1 MSHGEDKSITH
12 AILLAGNSLQSS
24 LLKDSI
30 EQKVP
35 LKIRLVSPEKLY
47 QSREAAFSHDTDYV
61 IIDYSTIGKSEVSR
75 YMEVI
80 EGIDHYTKEILLN
93 APANIG
99 HAEMLKWQN
108 LVGVFY
114 DSDTID
120 TLVNGFG
127 RILDGELWMSRKLVY
142 EYVHFYRRRQ
152 CAKTSPYYT
161 KLTKREQ
168 QIIKL
173 LGDGA
178 SNTEIADTL
187 FVSENTVKAHLHNAF
202 KKIKVK
208 NRLQALLWVKNNVAT
223 SEFVQQ

>member
-1 MSHGEDKSITH
+1 MSVEKDGNNVH
-12 AILLAGNSLQSS
+12 ALLLAENSLQSG

-35 LKIRLVSPEKLY
+35 ITIKLMSAEKLY
-47 QSREAAFSHDTDYV
+47 RSRDDVVEGDVRFI
-61 IIDYSTIGKSEVSR
+61 IIDYAAIGHGTATHYHEIIESMDNSIKEV
-75 YMEVI
+75 
-80 EGIDHYTKEILLN
+80 LLN
-93 APANIG
+93 APSDLE

-114 DSDTID
+114 ASDTIE
-120 TLVNGFG
+120 TLVSGFE
-127 RILDGELWMSRKLVY
+127 RILAGELWMSRKLVY
-142 EYVHFYRRRQ
+142 EYVNFYRRRQ
-152 CAKTSPYYT
+152 CSKTSPYYT

-178 SNTEIADTL
+178 SNTEIADAL

-208 NRLQALLWVKNNVAT
+208 NRLQALLWVKNNIAS
-223 SEFVQQ
+223 SEFVQ

>member
-1 MSHGEDKSITH
+1 M
-12 AILLAGNSLQSS
+12 
-24 LLKDSI
+24 
-30 EQKVP
+30 P
-35 LKIRLVSPEKLY
+35 LEIRLVFPE
-47 QSREAAFSHDTDYV
+47 QMSESRNGSLCHDSDYIVIDFAAVGRSNINTYLERV
-61 IIDYSTIGKSEVSR
+61 
-75 YMEVI
+75 
-80 EGIDHYTKEILLN
+80 EGNEKPCKEILLN
-93 APANIG
+93 SPDNLA
-99 HAEMLKWQN
+99 HAEMLRWQN

-114 DSDTID
+114 ETD
-120 TLVNGFG
+120 TLDTLIHGFE

-178 SNTEIADTL
+178 SNTEIADSL

-208 NRLQALLWVKNNVAT
+208 NRLQALLWVKNNVA
-223 SEFVQQ
+223 SNEFIE

>member
-1 MSHGEDKSITH
+1 MPNDKDANTKQ

-24 LLKDSI
+24 LLKESL

-35 LKIRLVSPEKLY
+35 LNIRLIAPEQLY
-47 QSREAAFSHDTDYV
+47 QQRQQALSHELDYV
-61 IIDYSTIGKSEVSR
+61 IIDYAAIGKGNIER
-75 YMEVI
+75 YLEIV
-80 EGIDHYTKEILLN
+80 EGTEQYTKEVLLN
-93 APANIG
+93 APKSLA
-99 HAEMLKWQN
+99 HADMLKWQN

-114 DSDTID
+114 DTDTIE
-120 TLVNGFG
+120 TLANGFE
-127 RILDGELWMSRKLVY
+127 RIIDGELWMSRKLVY

-178 SNTEIADTL
+178 SNTEIADAL

-223 SEFVQQ
+223 SEFVP

>member
-1 MSHGEDKSITH
+1 MPTDKDVIPH
-12 AILLAGNSLQSS
+12 AILLAGSNLQSN

-30 EQKVP
+30 EQKVAI
-35 LKIRLVSPEKLY
+35 KIRLVSPETLY
-47 QSREAAFSHDTDYV
+47 SDLDETLGSDTDYI
-61 IIDYSTIGKSEVSR
+61 IIDYATIGSANASK
-75 YMEVI
+75 YLEVI
-80 EGIDHYTKEILLN
+80 EGIEKYTQEILLN
-93 APANIG
+93 APRNLA

-114 DSDTID
+114 DSDTIE
-120 TLVNGFG
+120 TLVAGFE
-127 RILDGELWMSRKLVY
+127 RILAGELWMSRKLVY

-161 KLTKREQ
+161 RLTKREQ

-178 SNTEIADTL
+178 SNVEIAETL

-208 NRLQALLWVKNNVAT
+208 NRLQALLWVKNNVAP
-223 SEFVQQ
+223 SEFVQ

>member
-1 MSHGEDKSITH
+1 MPNDKQATRSN
-12 AILLAGNSLQSS
+12 AILLAGNSLQSN
-24 LLKDSI
+24 LLKESL
-30 EQKVP
+30 EAKLP
-35 LKIRLVSPEKLY
+35 LEIRLVFPE
-47 QSREAAFSHDTDYV
+47 QMSESRNGSLCHGSDYIVIDFAAVGRNNINKYLERV
-61 IIDYSTIGKSEVSR
+61 
-75 YMEVI
+75 
-80 EGIDHYTKEILLN
+80 EGNEKPCKEILLN
-93 APANIG
+93 SPQNLA
-99 HAEMLKWQN
+99 HAEMLRWQN

-114 DSDTID
+114 ETD
-120 TLVNGFG
+120 TLDTLIHGFE

-178 SNTEIADTL
+178 SNTEIADSL

-208 NRLQALLWVKNNVAT
+208 NRLQALLWVKNNVA
-223 SEFVQQ
+223 SNEFIE

>member
-1 MSHGEDKSITH
+1 MSQAEDNGRKH

-35 LKIRLVSPEKLY
+35 LKIRLVSPEKLC
-47 QSREAAFSHDTDYV
+47 EARDDSLGRDTEFV
-61 IIDYSTIGKSEVSR
+61 IIDYATIGRSDVAR
-75 YMEVI
+75 YIEVI
-80 EGIDHYTKEILLN
+80 ENVERYTKEILLN
-93 APANIG
+93 APKTLA
-99 HAEMLKWQN
+99 HADMLKWQN

-120 TLVNGFG
+120 TLVNGFS

-208 NRLQALLWVKNNVAT
+208 NRLQALLWVKNNVAS
-223 SEFVQQ
+223 SEFVQ

>member
-1 MSHGEDKSITH
+1 MSDDKDIARN
-12 AILLAGNSLQSS
+12 AILLAGNSLQSN

-30 EQKVP
+30 EQKVA
-35 LKIRLVSPEKLY
+35 LTIRLVSPETLY
-47 QSREAAFSHDTDYV
+47 SQRDETLGSDTSYI
-61 IIDYSTIGKSEVSR
+61 IIDYSAIGNRNVAKYLEVF
-75 YMEVI
+75 EDV
-80 EGIDHYTKEILLN
+80 EGYTQEILLN
-93 APANIG
+93 APSNLA

-114 DSDTID
+114 DTDTIE
-120 TLVNGFG
+120 TLVNGFE
-127 RILDGELWMSRKLVY
+127 RILAGELWMSRKLVY

-178 SNTEIADTL
+178 SNTEIADAL

-223 SEFVQQ
+223 SEFVP

>member
-1 MSHGEDKSITH
+1 MSNDKDIARN
-12 AILLAGNSLQSS
+12 AILLAGNSLQSN

-30 EQKVP
+30 EQKVA
-35 LKIRLVSPEKLY
+35 LTIRLVSPETLY
-47 QSREAAFSHDTDYV
+47 SQRDETLGSDTSYI
-61 IIDYSTIGKSEVSR
+61 IIDYSAIGNRNVAKYLEVF
-75 YMEVI
+75 EDV
-80 EGIDHYTKEILLN
+80 EGYTQEILLN
-93 APANIG
+93 APPNLA

-114 DSDTID
+114 DTDTIE
-120 TLVNGFG
+120 TLVNGFE
-127 RILDGELWMSRKLVY
+127 RILAGELWMSRKLVY

-178 SNTEIADTL
+178 SNTEIADAL

-223 SEFVQQ
+223 SEFV

>member
-1 MSHGEDKSITH
+1 MPQDKDITPH
-12 AILLAGNSLQSS
+12 AILLAGNSLQSN

-30 EQKVP
+30 EQKVA
-35 LKIRLVSPEKLY
+35 LNIRLVSPETLY
-47 QSREAAFSHDTDYV
+47 RHRDETLGSDTDYI
-61 IIDYSTIGKSEVSR
+61 IIDYATIGSANASKYLEI
-75 YMEVI
+75 I
-80 EGIDHYTKEILLN
+80 EGVEKYTQEILLN
-93 APANIG
+93 APTNLA

-114 DSDTID
+114 DSDTIE
-120 TLVNGFG
+120 TLVAGFE
-127 RILDGELWMSRKLVY
+127 RILAGELWMSRKLVY

-161 KLTKREQ
+161 RLTKREQ

-178 SNTEIADTL
+178 SNVEIAETL

-208 NRLQALLWVKNNVAT
+208 NRLQALLWVKNNVAS
-223 SEFVQQ
+223 SEFVQ